1 MRGTQKIRV
10 VDETTRLYLRNH
22 CVAYQKIGSKKES
35 EDIKNTYSSRY
46 KKGVLNPL
54 SFFYDE
60 NRVMLFARC
69 MGIRFAF
76 DQKLLFFSDEIPR

>member
-22 CVAYQKIGSKKES
+22 CVAYQKIGSKKTER
-35 EDIKNTYSSRY
+35 ISRIRIALDT
-46 KKGVLNPL
+46 KGVLNPL

-69 MGIRFAF
+69 MGVRFAF